1 MADLQQLNRDSPD
14 NEIYKLIFLARHGQ
28 AKSNV
33 ASQKYSKEEWMR
45 KWRFLGTDG
54 ELTWGPD
61 ADLTELGLKQAAETI
76 NAGNNNYLK
85 VLLILN
91 VSMFPRYRD

>member
-1 MADLQQLNRDSPD
+1 M
-14 NEIYKLIFLARHGQ
+14 EI
-28 AKSNV
+28 
-33 ASQKYSKEEWMR
+33 
-45 KWRFLGTDG
+45 LGTDG

-91 VSMFPRYRD
+91 VSMFPVTETDQNPQYYLAKH